1 MKKVLSYILV
11 AMLAFSCTVAL
22 AESDAP
28 TNAAFEGSWV
38 QFEDGFEIYLPSDWL
53 VVDPTDE
60 MLQSGVFYAVT
71 SPDGARSLQVAWS
84 EEAGAEDAN
93 AVKAQLEAAY
103 TDVQILNINGIDFVT
118 YEDVQNDSTGIVAL
132 GANGDLFV
140 FNFYPASDETFG
152 PIALTIATSIR
163 NTAE

>member
-1 MKKVLSYILV
+1 MKRVLSYILV
-11 AMLAFSCTVAL
+11 ALLVFSCTAAL

-28 TNAAFEGSWV
+28 VNAAFEGSWV
-38 QFEDGFEIYLPSDWL
+38 QFEDGFEIYLPNDWL
-53 VVDPTDE
+53 VVDLTDE

-71 SPDGARSLQVAWS
+71 SPDGARSMQVAWS

-93 AVKAQLEAAY
+93 EVKTQLEDTY

-118 YEDVQNDSTGIVAL
+118 YEDVRTDSTGIVAL

-140 FNFYPASDETFG
+140 FNFYPASDEAFG